1 MNIGLNPYEFLGL
14 TPSSSLD
21 ELRKAYHDMSLLMHP
36 DKGGSAQE
44 MHILITA
51 YKWIKEQLE
60 HKSDKNYET
69 IQLEFDEFIQK
80 QNNEKPPPLTHILAE
95 TIGFE
100 YNKFKNLYNTTLL
113 EYKLHE
119 DKHFTMINNLDFM
132 YSFIY
137 FSINSKYIKNN
148 QYTVSS
154 NEIWNYVKNELK
166 FYCTSNSPLDY
177 EAKIPASIPHG
188 YENEMEKSTYTDEY
202 KETLKFLYNG
212 LSNECSNLMKE
223 CTRFKK
229 DIIKY
234 IEPKAI
240 TEFKQIGIPLQ
251 IPIKLEDYSIYEP
264 IQMTDYKEAFSIG
277 SNIILDIE
285 CNKDI
290 STPINELMKK
300 YEKDRQ
306 TLNIV

>member
-1 MNIGLNPYEFLGL
+1 
-14 TPSSSLD
+14 
-21 ELRKAYHDMSLLMHP
+21 
-36 DKGGSAQE
+36 
-44 MHILITA
+44 
-51 YKWIKEQLE
+51 
-60 HKSDKNYET
+60 
-69 IQLEFDEFIQK
+69 
-80 QNNEKPPPLTHILAE
+80 
-95 TIGFE
+95 
-100 YNKFKNLYNTTLL
+100 
-113 EYKLHE
+113 
-119 DKHFTMINNLDFM
+119 
-132 YSFIY
+132 
-137 FSINSKYIKNN
+137 
-148 QYTVSS
+148 
-154 NEIWNYVKNELK
+154 
-166 FYCTSNSPLDY
+166 
-177 EAKIPASIPHG
+177 
-188 YENEMEKSTYTDEY
+188 MEKSTYTDEY
-202 KETLKFLYNG
+202 KKTLKFLYDG